1 MKKSILISLI
11 LLICLSLSACGI
23 NDCGDIADYF
33 DDDIYFSKE
42 MTDEEIDTFIQK
54 REEEGFKLSGEI
66 NEIVRINNKNNT
78 DVDPEYAYVIEF
90 DEEADAVN
98 LEEHVKQNSKIY
110 CKRFEDIVV
119 YGTSVNIL
127 KIYD

>member
-1 MKKSILISLI
+1 MKKSIIISLI
-11 LLICLSLSACGI
+11 LALCLSLSACGI

-90 DEEADAVN
+90 DEEADAVDF
-98 LEEHVKQNSKIY
+98 EEYVKQNSKIY